1 MKIITIIP
9 ARSGSKRIPRK
20 NIIPFLGKPLVE
32 HSIEH
37 AQKSRLVNR
46 VIISTDDEEIAGIAA
61 KCGAEVIKRPQDIS
75 GDKSSSE
82 TALLHV
88 VDHLEKTEGYSPD
101 IVVFLQCTSP
111 LRKNDDIDNAIKILI
126 NKKSDSLFSVYRFN
140 KYIWRLKNGSIIP
153 VNYDYQNRWR
163 EQDFPIQYQENGSI
177 YVFKPWVLKELKN
190 RLGGKIEIFEM
201 DYINSFQIDSYEDLA
216 LCECILEKGL
226 GNCKNV

>member
-1 MKIITIIP
+1 M
-9 ARSGSKRIPRK
+9 K
-20 NIIPFLGKPLVE
+20 NIIPLFGKPLVE

-46 VIISTDDEEIAGIAA
+46 VIISTDDEEIAGISTN
-61 KCGAEVIKRPQDIS
+61 CGAEVIKRPQDIS

-82 TALLHV
+82 TALIHV
-88 VDHLEKTEGYSPD
+88 VDHLEKTEGYFPD
-101 IVVFLQCTSP
+101 IIVFLQCTSP
-111 LRKNDDIDNAIKILI
+111 LRKDDDIDNAIKTLI
-126 NKKSDSLFSVYRFN
+126 NKKADSLFSVFRFN
-140 KYIWRLKNGSIIP
+140 KYIWTLKNESIIP

-226 GNCKNV
+226 GNTKDV